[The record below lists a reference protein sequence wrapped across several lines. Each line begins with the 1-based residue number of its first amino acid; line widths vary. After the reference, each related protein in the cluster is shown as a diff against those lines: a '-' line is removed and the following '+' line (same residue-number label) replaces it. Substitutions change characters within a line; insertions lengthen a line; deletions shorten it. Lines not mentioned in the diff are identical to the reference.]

1 MRIYVTKLEIDVISK
16 IMSESEIDYLYLDYN
31 SDSGI
36 GYTLDIEYDTYI
48 HDRKAIVRIPITNDE
63 DW

>member
-1 MRIYVTKLEIDVISK
+1 MRIYVTKREIDIISK
-16 IMSESEIDYLYLDYN
+16 IISESEIDYLYLDYN

-48 HDRKAIVRIPITNDE
+48 NDRKAIVRIPITNDE

>member
-1 MRIYVTKLEIDVISK
+1 
-16 IMSESEIDYLYLDYN
+16 MSESEIDYLYLDYN

-48 HDRKAIVRIPITNDE
+48 HDRKAIVRIPITNNE

>member
-1 MRIYVTKLEIDVISK
+1 MRIYVTRREIQI
-16 IMSESEIDYLYLDYN
+16 ISEILAENEVDYIYLDYN

-36 GYTLDIEYDTYI
+36 GYTLDVEYDTYI
-48 HDRKAIVRIPITNDE
+48 HDRKASVRIPITNDE

>member
-1 MRIYVTKLEIDVISK
+1 MRIYVTRREIQI
-16 IMSESEIDYLYLDYN
+16 ISEILAENEVDYIYLDYN

-36 GYTLDIEYDTYI
+36 GYTLDVEYDTYI
-48 HDRKAIVRIPITNDE
+48 NDRKAIVRIPITNDE

>member
-1 MRIYVTKLEIDVISK
+1 MRIYITRREIDIISE
-16 IMSESEIDYLYLDYN
+16 ILTENEIDYLYLDYN

-48 HDRKAIVRIPITNDE
+48 NDRKAIVRIPITDDE
-63 DW
+63 NW